1 MMPSRLPL
9 LLGTALATSGLLN
22 FGAAQQ
28 ALTTELIGNFASP
41 VQVVASDGDFDRI
54 FVVEQDGII
63 RVVKNGVT
71 LSTPFLDI
79 TSRTNQFLEQGL
91 LGLAFHPDYAS
102 NGWVFVHYTN
112 LNGNTRLDRYTVD
125 ANNPIWVQAVN
136 DGKVSNV
143 VTQLI
148 D

>member
-102 NGWVFVHYTN
+102 NGWVLVHYTN

-125 ANNPIWVQAVN
+125 ANNPIWVQAVH

>member
-125 ANNPIWVQAVN
+125 ANNPIWVQAVH